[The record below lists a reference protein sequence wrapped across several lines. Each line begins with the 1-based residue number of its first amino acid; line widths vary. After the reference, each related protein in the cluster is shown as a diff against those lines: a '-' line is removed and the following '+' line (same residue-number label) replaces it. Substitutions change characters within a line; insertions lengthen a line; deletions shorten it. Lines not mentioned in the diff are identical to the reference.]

1 MNRLEILAPA
11 GGPESLEPAVRCGA
25 DAVYLGA
32 ARFSARGSAQNFDR
46 EQLAD
51 AVAYCHARGVK
62 VYLALN
68 TLLRDD
74 ELEDALQLAEYAC
87 SLPVDALIVQDLG
100 LSRVLSRCAPGL
112 KRNASTQMSIHT
124 PQGAALC
131 RELGFGRVVLARECS
146 AAEIEEIART
156 AGLELECF
164 AHGALCMSVSGQCWF
179 SAVLGSRSGNRGL
192 CAQPCRLP
200 FAAPGGTGHDLSLK
214 DLSLV
219 GRLGELAGLGVS
231 SAKIEGRMKR
241 PEYVAAAV
249 SACRRDADGEP
260 VPPWLAEDLQAV
272 FSRSGFTQGYFD
284 GVRGREMF
292 GTRRREDVEAAP
304 AALKRLHELYRAER
318 QSVPVRLSF
327 AARSGQACSLTVE
340 DPAGNRVCV
349 SGAVPQPAQ
358 SVALS
363 EERCAAQLGKLGG
376 TPFAA
381 QGCVCTLEEGISLP
395 AAELNRMRREAAAQ
409 LLALRARKPP
419 TAFSAQKAGE
429 LLREPADRAER
440 RLSTGETAALRLH
453 FALAEQIPAAG
464 AAREKLRQAEL
475 VYLRAGTSPRE
486 LEKLLGQGV
495 RLGVELPRALFGCA
509 EAFRAHL
516 RTARSLG
523 ITDVWAGTL
532 NAVALAREEGLT
544 VHGGFGLNAFN
555 TQSLEALRGL
565 GLQDTE
571 ASIELT
577 LAQIAVLGGEM
588 PRGVVVYGRL
598 PLMLTRC
605 CPLQNGRD
613 CAHCDKNGS
622 LTDRR
627 GVSFP
632 VRCFGGASELLN
644 SVPLFL
650 LDRLREVRG
659 ADFVSMRFDVENSVE
674 IEEILTHFPKN
685 SRPECDFTR
694 GLAEKGVF

>member
-32 ARFSARGSAQNFDR
+32 ARFSARGSAKNFDR
-46 EQLAD
+46 GQLAD

-68 TLLRDD
+68 TLLSDG
-74 ELEDALQLAEYAC
+74 ELEEALRLAEYAC

-112 KRNASTQMSIHT
+112 KRSASTQMSIHT

-146 AAEIEEIART
+146 AAEIEEVART
-156 AGLELECF
+156 AGLEVECF

-200 FAAPGGTGHDLSLK
+200 FAAPGGTGYDLSLK

-219 GRLGELAGLGVS
+219 GRLGELAGLGVC

-249 SACRRDADGEP
+249 AACRRSADGEP

-272 FSRSGFTQGYFD
+272 FSRSGCTQGYFD
-284 GVRGREMF
+284 GARGRGMF

-318 QSVPVRLSF
+318 QSVPVRLF
-327 AARSGQACSLTVE
+327 FEAHPGRACSLTAE
-340 DPAGNRVCV
+340 DPDGNRVCV
-349 SGAVPQPAQ
+349 SGAAPQPAQ

-376 TPFAA
+376 TPFFV
-381 QGCVCTLEEGISLP
+381 QSCVCGLAEGISLP
-395 AAELNRMRREAAAQ
+395 AAELNRMRREAAAR
-409 LLALRARKPP
+409 LIARRAERPP
-419 TAFSAQKAGE
+419 TVFSAQEAAK
-429 LLREPADRAER
+429 LLREPAASER
-440 RLSTGETAALRLH
+440 ERTTGGSAALRLH
-453 FALAEQIPAAG
+453 FASAEQIPAAQ
-464 AAREKLRQAEL
+464 AARETLRQAEL
-475 VYLRAGTSPRE
+475 VYLRAGTPPQE

-495 RLGVELPRALFGCA
+495 RLGVELPRALFGCV
-509 EAFRAHL
+509 EAFREHL
-516 RTARSLG
+516 RAARSLG

-532 NAVALAREEGLT
+532 NAVALAKEEGLT

-555 TQSLEALRGL
+555 TQSLELLREL
-565 GLQDTE
+565 GLRDAE
-571 ASIELT
+571 VSIELT
-577 LAQIAVLGGEM
+577 LAQIAALGGAL

-598 PLMLTRC
+598 PLMLMRC

-613 CAHCDKNGS
+613 CAHCDKEGF
-622 LTDRR
+622 LEDRR

-659 ADFVSMRFDVENSVE
+659 TDFVSMRFNVENPVE
-674 IEEILTHFPKN
+674 IGEILTHFPKN
-685 SRPECDFTR
+685 SRPEYDFTR

>member
-32 ARFSARGSAQNFDR
+32 ARFSARGAAQNFDR
-46 EQLAD
+46 EELAA
-51 AVAYCHARGVK
+51 AVEYCHARGVK

-74 ELEDALQLAEYAC
+74 ELAEALQLAEYAC
-87 SLPVDALIVQDLG
+87 RLPVDALIVQDLG
-100 LSRVLSRCAPGL
+100 LSRVLARCAPGL
-112 KRNASTQMSIHT
+112 KRSASTQMSIHT

-146 AAEIEEIART
+146 AAEIAEIART
-156 AGLELECF
+156 AELELECF

-214 DLSLV
+214 DLSLA
-219 GRLGELAGLGVS
+219 GRLGELAGLGVT

-284 GVRGREMF
+284 GARGREMF

-304 AALKRLHELYRAER
+304 AALKRLHGLYRAER
-318 QSVPVRLSF
+318 QSIPVRLAFS
-327 AARSGQACSLTVE
+327 AQTGQACRLTME
-340 DPAGNRVCV
+340 DPDGNRVCI

-358 SVALS
+358 NAALS
-363 EERCAAQLGKLGG
+363 QERCAVQLTKLGG

-381 QGCVCTLEEGISLP
+381 QSCVCTLDEGLALP
-395 AAELNRMRREAAAQ
+395 AAELNRVRREAAEE
-409 LLALRARKPP
+409 LLALRAKRPP
-419 TAFSAQKAGE
+419 VVFSAQAAEQLLAAPVTHGSAGE
-429 LLREPADRAER
+429 R
-440 RLSTGETAALRLH
+440 TGENAALRLH
-453 FALAEQIPAAG
+453 FAAAEQIPAG
-464 AAREKLRQAEL
+464 EAAAEKLRRAEL
-475 VYLRAGTSPRE
+475 VYLRAGTPPQE
-486 LEKLLGQGV
+486 LEKLQQQGLH
-495 RLGVELPRALFGCA
+495 LGVELPRALFGCT

-523 ITDVWAGTL
+523 ISDVWAGTL
-532 NAVALAREEGLT
+532 NAAALAREEGLA

-555 TQSLEALRGL
+555 TQSLELLREL
-565 GLQDTE
+565 GLRDTE
-571 ASIELT
+571 VSIELT
-577 LAQIAVLGGEM
+577 LTQIAALGGEL
-588 PRGVVVYGRL
+588 PRGVTVYGRL

-605 CPLQNGRD
+605 CPLQNGRS

-627 GVSFP
+627 GASFP

-659 ADFVSMRFDVENSVE
+659 IDFISMRFTVENSVE
-674 IEEILTHFPKN
+674 IGEILTHFPKN
-685 SRPECDFTR
+685 SRPEYDFTR
-694 GLAEKGVF
+694 GLAEKGVI